1 MTERGDLFERAFR
14 PSRTACVFDE
24 DSDLFSGLPER
35 GRLEA
40 RSRTVV
46 PLLELERGLWDL
58 RANGSGGS
66 PTCLGLLVLDGLL
79 LHSVAV
85 GSQPRSELV
94 GAGDVIRPWEYDDDA
109 ASVPFESHWEVVHR
123 ARVAV
128 LEARFVALMCRWP
141 QLMPA
146 VIARATR
153 RSRWLALQL
162 AVAKLRRVDDRL
174 MLFFWHMADRWG
186 RVRPDGVLVPLPVS
200 HDVLAQLIGV
210 QRPTVTSAL
219 RRLSDAGLIRR
230 QRDKTWLLRS
240 EPPPS
245 PLLDVAN
252 RAPAAHRTPAHGSG
266 PEPR

>member
-1 MTERGDLFERAFR
+1 MLARAHRPSHSVNLFE
-14 PSRTACVFDE
+14 E
-24 DSDLFSGLPER
+24 DRDLFSALPER

-46 PLLELERGLWDL
+46 PLLELGHGPWEV
-58 RANGSGGS
+58 RANGIGS
-66 PTCLGLLVLDGLL
+66 SPACLGLLVLDGLL

-85 GSQPRSELV
+85 ASQPRSELV

-109 ASVPFESHWEVVHR
+109 ASVPFESSWEVVQR

-128 LEARFVALMCRWP
+128 LETRFVALVCRWP

-174 MLFFWHMADRWG
+174 MLFLWHMADRWG
-186 RVRPDGVLVPLPVS
+186 RVRPDGVLVPLAVS
-200 HDVLAQLIGV
+200 HEVLAQLIGV

-219 RRLSDAGLIRR
+219 RRLSDAGLIQRR
-230 QRDKTWLLRS
+230 PDRTWLLRA
-240 EPPPS
+240 EPPAS
-245 PLLDVAN
+245 PLDRNAN
-252 RAPAAHRTPAHGSG
+252 GAPDDRASG